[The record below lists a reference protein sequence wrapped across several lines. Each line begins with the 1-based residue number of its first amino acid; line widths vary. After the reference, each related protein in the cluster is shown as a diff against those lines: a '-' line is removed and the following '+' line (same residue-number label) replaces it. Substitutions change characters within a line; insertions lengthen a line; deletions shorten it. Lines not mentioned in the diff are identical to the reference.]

1 MRIRPPITS
10 NVVHLTKEEL
20 MLTGLIIGIF
30 IACIGLIIASMRKG
44 SSSLGSKPSR
54 LQSFSTTGNPEETLK
69 AIVRFA
75 QQSGYKVAAFEEAK
89 GQLVLEESASAT
101 SWGFFLPIFVSRQS
115 DGSVLV
121 EVGIKSKLVQVGPI
135 VSRSHEKCVNGIKA
149 ALFAQR

>member
-1 MRIRPPITS
+1 MSIRPPITS
-10 NVVHLTKEEL
+10 NVVHLTKGKL
-20 MLTGLIIGIF
+20 MVTGLIFGIF
-30 IACIGLIIASMRKG
+30 IACIGLIIASMRNG
-44 SSSLGSKPSR
+44 SSALGSKPSR
-54 LQSFSTTGNPEETLK
+54 LHSFSTTGNPEETLK
-69 AIVRFA
+69 AIVHFA
-75 QQSGYKVAAFEEAK
+75 QQSGYKVPAFEEAK

-149 ALFAQR
+149 ALLAQR